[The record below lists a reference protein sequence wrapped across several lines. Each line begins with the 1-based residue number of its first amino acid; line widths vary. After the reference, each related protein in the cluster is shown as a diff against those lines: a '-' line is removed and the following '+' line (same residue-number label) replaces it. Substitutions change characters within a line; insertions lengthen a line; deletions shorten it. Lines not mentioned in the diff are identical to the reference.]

1 MSKLT
6 LGSLL
11 IAPTSLFPLW
21 YDGLLEDG
29 VHLLRVR
36 PDASDLPRALR
47 WLGATTIGRRRLWQS
62 IAIGEASS

>member
-29 VHLLRVR
+29 EHLLRVR
-36 PDASDLPRALR
+36 PDASDLPR
-47 WLGATTIGRRRLWQS
+47 
-62 IAIGEASS
+62 

>member
-47 WLGATTIGRRRLWQS
+47 WLATHGATAGV
-62 IAIGEASS
+62 GGG